1 MEINHAMKFTEKPM
15 FKMLAVGMLVLL
27 LLIPANLVQNLIR
40 ERESTQN
47 SAISEI
53 TSIWGGD
60 QMIVGPYVSI
70 PFLDP
75 ITVTNED
82 GSKTVSYARKNL
94 HILPE
99 VLDGAVDIV
108 PENRSLGIY
117 EAIVY
122 EGDMKFSGRFVLP
135 DFATLGIQE
144 KYIEWNK
151 AVVNMGVTDLR
162 GVEGSVD
169 FTWNDEVL
177 EMNSGLSSTEIYPS
191 GIHASVFI
199 EKDKEYNF
207 NISSTLRGSN
217 SFSVVPFGKQTK
229 FSMNS
234 PWQEPSFKGSYATTA
249 YTPASDGFKATWE
262 VSHLN
267 RNYPQAWSGR
277 KYNPTVDFFGTEFI
291 QSVDTYSKTN
301 RVTKYAILTI
311 ALTFMVFYFSEL
323 INASSVNALQY
334 VLIGLALVLFYTL
347 LLSFSEHLGFNY
359 AYLLAAV
366 MTVMMEFFYA
376 KSVLKSSKLAGYVAG
391 VLSLL
396 YTFIFVLI
404 QLKDFALVAGSL
416 GLFAILGGIMYIS
429 RNIEWNKDYS
439 EV

>member
-1 MEINHAMKFTEKPM
+1 VEINHAMKFTEKPM

-60 QMIVGPYVSI
+60 QMIVGPYLSI

-75 ITVTNED
+75 YSVTNED
-82 GSKTVSYARKNL
+82 GSQTVSYSRRNL
-94 HILPE
+94 YVLPE
-99 VLDGAVDIV
+99 VLNGAVEIL

-122 EGDMKFSGRFVLP
+122 ESDMKFSGRFILP

-151 AVVNMGVTDLR
+151 AAVNMGVTDLR
-162 GVEGSVD
+162 GLEGSFD
-169 FTWNDEVL
+169 FTWNDTIL
-177 EMNSGLSSTEIYPS
+177 EMSSGLSSTEIYPS
-191 GIHASVFI
+191 GIHAPVSI
-199 EKDKEYNF
+199 EKGKEYNF
-207 NISSTLRGSN
+207 NIRSILRGST

-229 FSMNS
+229 FSMKS
-234 PWQEPSFKGSYATTA
+234 PWQEPSFKGSYATAA
-249 YTPASDGFKATWE
+249 YTPSQDGFEASWE

-267 RNYPQAWSGR
+267 RNYPQAWSGTR
-277 KYNPTVDFFGTEFI
+277 YNPTLDYFGTEFI

-301 RVTKYAILTI
+301 RVAKYAVLII

-323 INASSVNALQY
+323 IKASNVNALQY

-366 MTVMMEFFYA
+366 MTVIMEFLYA

-391 VLSLL
+391 VLSIL
-396 YTFIFVLI
+396 YTFVFVLI
-404 QLKDFALVAGSL
+404 QLKDYALVAGSL
-416 GLFAILGGIMYIS
+416 GLFVILGGIMYIS
-429 RNIEWNKDYS
+429 RNIEWNRDNS